1 MPSSSV
7 STPPAKIPDSSA
19 QAVQSYEA
27 AWAEL
32 EALIARM
39 ESGQMPLEQLLQSY
53 TRGAELLGY
62 CRERLERV
70 EQQIQ
75 VLEQGSLKPWDAGG
89 QA

>member
-1 MPSSSV
+1 MPSSSA

-19 QAVQSYEA
+19 HAAQSYEA
-27 AWAEL
+27 AFEEL

-75 VLEQGSLKPWDAGG
+75 VLEQGSLKPWDAG
-89 QA
+89 ANT